1 MYPLS
6 LKDLTSKI
14 INNALHQVPFLI
26 LKDARSNIQKHQQH
40 KQDSQAPTNCYIYST
55 NRVAV
60 QPLPASLSLLQPTY
74 DKRDVELC
82 RGQGR
87 GIVAV
92 KDHWWHWLTA
102 DYSSTQLHTWL
113 VMLPQWMCVCS
124 CVCGCV
130 HVCVCMPTPMSKVNT
145 CTLSFFVQFCLHV
158 YCISTFFVSS

>member
-1 MYPLS
+1 MIIKVGESGCPLRVLDVQLYSLKSPNLEALINNLLKNKRVCVLLS
-6 LKDLTSKI
+6 LKDLTSKN

-87 GIVAV
+87 GILAV
-92 KDHWWHWLTA
+92 KGRWCHWWHWW
-102 DYSSTQLHTWL
+102 D
-113 VMLPQWMCVCS
+113 
-124 CVCGCV
+124 
-130 HVCVCMPTPMSKVNT
+130 
-145 CTLSFFVQFCLHV
+145 
-158 YCISTFFVSS
+158 